1 MVQLVTLENNEGMFN
16 FKRGIASVIKISCIL
31 TIVWMVIDL

>member
-1 MVQLVTLENNEGMFN
+1 MVQLVTLANNEGMVN
-16 FKRGIASVIKISCIL
+16 FKRGIASVINFSCIL